1 MLITLLLILV
11 VLWIFGYA
19 NIQALSS
26 LNLPLFNINGNTITI
41 WDLLIFLAIVWAIG
55 ILPAPLKQIAG
66 ALLLVWVLSVLGIL
80 SIAGLPSIVVIAII
94 LALVFTLF

>member
-1 MLITLLLILV
+1 MLIALLLILI

-55 ILPAPLKQIAG
+55 ILPTPLKQIAG

-80 SIAGLPSIVVIAII
+80 SIAGLPSIAVIAII